1 MMGSGSGGGRR
12 IASSTRGGGGMSFPE
27 VRQTKDI
34 LRYGRN
40 TVIVQ
45 YKGGGDSKDPIALL
59 RPNIFLKKIWKK
71 F

>member
-34 LRYGRN
+34 LRYGLY
-40 TVIVQ
+40 TQIVQ
-45 YKGGGDSKDPIALL
+45 YERGRVGEEGWEGVGT
-59 RPNIFLKKIWKK
+59 LKPLQW
-71 F
+71 

>member
-40 TVIVQ
+40 TQIVQ
-45 YKGGGDSKDPIALL
+45 YKRGQVGEGVWEKVGTLKALQ
-59 RPNIFLKKIWKK
+59 
-71 F
+71 

>member
-40 TVIVQ
+40 TQIVQ
-45 YKGGGDSKDPIALL
+45 YEGGGTQKTL
-59 RPNIFLKKIWKK
+59 
-71 F
+71 

>member
-40 TVIVQ
+40 TQIVQ
-45 YKGGGDSKDPIALL
+45 YERGRVGEGGREGVGT
-59 RPNIFLKKIWKK
+59 LKTVEG
-71 F
+71 